1 MHSQEAIHKVISF
14 KEALKSY
21 KSGENSSPKG
31 LRLGVKDISAL
42 SFDLDTYNKETPGE
56 LFPMSVKLIDKLPGA
71 VLKFIESNGSFSF
84 KLTQYPGKQNQC
96 QLLADDFSIYYGQ
109 ARTIEGSMVKEGKGY
124 LLVDKTLY
132 CGYFNRDALEGPGM
146 YVSFAGC
153 LSYYRGFWVDGCLQ
167 GKGELKTEN
176 EYSYIGEWQDNLQDG
191 YGQERWPDNSTYKG
205 DFKQGYKWGH
215 GDLRWHTRGQRYV
228 GQFREGDIEGYGSF
242 ECKNGDRYE
251 GEWLNNVMHGRGVF
265 VWNDGLE
272 YDGEYVNGKKEGY
285 GSIGKN
291 GECLWEGFWK
301 NGIRHGKGYHYSAN
315 GERTVGYW
323 EDDKLELMEKGL

>member
-1 MHSQEAIHKVISF
+1 MKAFDPDFYESQLAVEAFEMPSEIR
-14 KEALKSY
+14 
-21 KSGENSSPKG
+21 
-31 LRLGVKDISAL
+31 LRLTPEANTLISRHGCIK
-42 SFDLDTYNKETPGE
+42 FKLDTYPGIDNE
-56 LFPMSVKLIDKLPGA
+56 STTINYDDSNVYVGQHTVDVGKSVR
-71 VLKFIESNGSFSF
+71 
-84 KLTQYPGKQNQC
+84 Q
-96 QLLADDFSIYYGQ
+96 
-109 ARTIEGSMVKEGKGY
+109 GKGY
-124 LLVDKTLY
+124 LMKNKNVY
-132 CGYFNRDALEGPGM
+132 AGYFNGDKFEGPGTLI
-146 YVSFAGC
+146 YHDDEETYHYFGYWKNDVLNSKGVVHY
-153 LSYYRGFWVDGCLQ
+153 LSGYIYRGDF
-167 GKGELKTEN
+167 
-176 EYSYIGEWQDNLQDG
+176 QDNIPHG
-191 YGQERWPDNSTYKG
+191 CGEERWPDNSTYKG

-215 GDLRWHTRGQRYV
+215 GDLRWHTRSQRYV
-228 GQFREGDIEGYGSF
+228 GQFREGDIEGHGSF

-323 EDDKLELMEKGL
+323 EDDQLIASKQ